1 MQEKLSPPPEQ
12 VASIAH
18 HVLDDFLG
26 IHLAPAGNS
35 EAETEQGV
43 ASRIFITGAWD
54 GSVSLFCSDR
64 LSRRIA
70 SGMFG
75 VPSGNVS
82 IDDVQDALGELV
94 NILGGNIK
102 SLFPSPS
109 QLSLPFHGG
118 DPEPGRPLC
127 EIHLRSEDGQ
137 VFRLLIMQ
145 YEGKDSA

>member
-1 MQEKLSPPPEQ
+1 MQQAVCPQPEQ

-26 IHLAPAGNS
+26 IHLTPAGDAVES
-35 EAETEQGV
+35 AEQRV

-54 GSVSLFCSDR
+54 GSVSVECSDA

-75 VPSGNVS
+75 VPDGKVS
-82 IDDVQDALGELV
+82 LEDVQDALGELV

-102 SLFPSPS
+102 ALFPSPS

-118 DPEPGRPLC
+118 EPEPGSLLC
-127 EIHLRSEDGQ
+127 QVNLGSADGQ
-137 VFRLLIMQ
+137 YFRLLILQ
-145 YEGKDSA
+145 YEGAEPA